1 MQEISTIKE
10 NTTEAIS
17 KIAETAGKKLTELK
31 ENAGPAIT
39 NYVGSLE
46 QNVSDNERIASVVA
60 GGGLITYG
68 FSKGGLFGTAM
79 SIIGGGLLFRGAT
92 GHCHVYKAVDKSTAA
107 PTETRVHVQRSV
119 TINKSQAE
127 LYEFW
132 HNFENLPQFMNHLES
147 VTVLD
152 DKRSHWKVKA
162 PLGYSVEWDAEAT
175 GEVENERISWHS
187 VEGSEIPNSG
197 VVEFLP
203 TTNRGT
209 EVRVTLT
216 YEPPAGKLGAL
227 IAKLFGEEP
236 NQQVAEDLRRFK
248 SLMETGLIM
257 NIKGQPSGRI
267 AEVAEEFSAKS
278 QAASA

>member
-1 MQEISTIKE
+1 MQEITKKE
-10 NTTEAIS
+10 ENNTEAI
-17 KIAETAGKKLTELK
+17 TNFLTDMK
-31 ENAGPAIT
+31 
-39 NYVGSLE
+39 
-46 QNVSDNERIASVVA
+46 QNVGDNERGISAIA

-68 FSKGGLFGTAM
+68 ISKGGLFGTAL
-79 SIIGGGLLFRGAT
+79 SLVGSGLLYRGAT
-92 GHCHVYKAVDKSTAA
+92 GHCHLYSAVDKTTAEDVA
-107 PTETRVHVQRSV
+107 TRVHVQKSV

-127 LYEFW
+127 LYQFW
-132 HNFENLPQFMNHLES
+132 RNFENLPQFMNHLES

-152 DKRSHWKVKA
+152 DKRSHWKAKA
-162 PLGYSVEWDAEAT
+162 PLGYTVEWDAEAT

-197 VVEFLP
+197 VVEFRP
-203 TTNRGT
+203 TVNRGT

-236 NQQVAEDLRRFK
+236 SQQVAEDLRRFK

-257 NIKGQPSGRI
+257 KVEGQPSARI
-267 AEVAEEFSAKS
+267 AEIAAEKAK
-278 QAASA
+278 AMKASA

>member
-1 MQEISTIKE
+1 MQENSTLKE

-17 KIAETAGKKLTELK
+17 KITESAGKTITNLK
-31 ENAGPAIT
+31 ENTGKAIT
-39 NYVGSLE
+39 NYVGNLKP
-46 QNVSDNERIASVVA
+46 NVSDNERIVSAVA

-68 FSKGGLFGTAM
+68 LSKGGLFGTAM
-79 SIIGGGLLFRGAT
+79 SLLGGGLLFRGAT
-92 GHCHVYKAVDKSTAA
+92 GHCHVYGAVDKSTAA
-107 PTETRVHVQRSV
+107 PTDTRIHVQKSV

-127 LYEFW
+127 LYKFW
-132 HNFENLPQFMNHLES
+132 RNFENLPQIMNHLES

-152 DKRSHWKVKA
+152 DKRSHWKAKA

-227 IAKLFGEEP
+227 VAKLFGEEP
-236 NQQVAEDLRRFK
+236 SQQVGEDLRRFK
-248 SLMETGLIM
+248 SLMETGLII
-257 NIKGQPSGRI
+257 NIKGQPSARL

>member
-1 MQEISTIKE
+1 MHEISKKQE
-10 NTTEAIS
+10 DTTEAI
-17 KIAETAGKKLTELK
+17 TNFLTDMK
-31 ENAGPAIT
+31 
-39 NYVGSLE
+39 
-46 QNVSDNERIASVVA
+46 QNVGDNERIVSAIA
-60 GGGLITYG
+60 GSGLITYG
-68 FSKGGLFGTAM
+68 ISKGGLLGTAL
-79 SIIGGGLLFRGAT
+79 SLVGGGLLYRGAT
-92 GHCHVYKAVDKSTAA
+92 GHCHVYSAVDKNTAE
-107 PTETRVHVQRSV
+107 PDNVRVHVQRSV

-127 LYEFW
+127 LYQFW
-132 HNFENLPQFMNHLES
+132 RNFENLPQFMNHLES

-187 VEGSEIPNSG
+187 IEGSEIPNSG
-197 VVEFLP
+197 VVEFRP
-203 TTNRGT
+203 TVNRGT

-236 NQQVAEDLRRFK
+236 SQQVAEDLRRFK

-257 NIKGQPSGRI
+257 KVEGQTSGRI
-267 AEVAEEFSAKS
+267 AEIAEEKAKVMT
-278 QAASA
+278 ANA

>member
-1 MQEISTIKE
+1 MQEISEKQE
-10 NTTEAIS
+10 NTSEEI
-17 KIAETAGKKLTELK
+17 KKFLTDM
-31 ENAGPAIT
+31 N
-39 NYVGSLE
+39 V
-46 QNVSDNERIASVVA
+46 NVSDNERLASAIAGS
-60 GGGLITYG
+60 GLITYG
-68 FSKGGLFGTAM
+68 LSKRGFMGAILSLLGT
-79 SIIGGGLLFRGAT
+79 GLLYRGAT
-92 GHCHVYKAVDKSTAA
+92 GHCHVYSAVDKTTAA
-107 PTETRVHVQRSV
+107 DPNTRVHVQKSV

-127 LYEFW
+127 LYQFW
-132 HNFENLPQFMNHLES
+132 RNFENLPLFMNHLES

-152 DKRSHWKVKA
+152 DKRSHWKAKA
-162 PLGYSVEWDAEAT
+162 PLGYTVEWDAEAT

-187 VEGSEIPNSG
+187 VEGSEILNSG

-216 YEPPAGKLGAL
+216 YEPPAGKFGAL

-236 NQQVAEDLRRFK
+236 SQQVAEDLRRFK
-248 SLMETGLIM
+248 CLMETGLIM

-267 AEVAEEFSAKS
+267 AEVAEEFAAKS

>member
-1 MQEISTIKE
+1 MQEINTIKE

-17 KIAETAGKKLTELK
+17 KLAENAGEKLTNIK
-31 ENAGPAIT
+31 ENAVPAIT
-39 NYVGSLE
+39 NYVGGLK
-46 QNVSDNERIASVVA
+46 QNVGDNERIVSAVA

-68 FSKGGLFGTAM
+68 LSKGGLFGTAM
-79 SIIGGGLLFRGAT
+79 SLIGGGLLFRGAT

-107 PTETRVHVQRSV
+107 PQETRVHVQKSV

-127 LYEFW
+127 LYQFW
-132 HNFENLPQFMNHLES
+132 HNFENLPQIMNHLES

-236 NQQVAEDLRRFK
+236 SQQVAEDLRRFK

-257 NIKGQPSGRI
+257 NIKGQSSGRI
-267 AEVAEEFSAKS
+267 SEVAEEMSAKS

>member
-1 MQEISTIKE
+1 LKDKQSRLKTGLKKNNKEKFMQEITKKE
-10 NTTEAIS
+10 ENNTEAI
-17 KIAETAGKKLTELK
+17 TNFLTDMK
-31 ENAGPAIT
+31 
-39 NYVGSLE
+39 
-46 QNVSDNERIASVVA
+46 QNVGDNERVISAIA

-68 FSKGGLFGTAM
+68 ISKGGLFGTAL
-79 SIIGGGLLFRGAT
+79 SLVGGGLLYRGAT
-92 GHCHVYKAVDKSTAA
+92 GHCHLYSAVDKTTAEDVA
-107 PTETRVHVQRSV
+107 TRVHVQRSV

-127 LYEFW
+127 LYQFW
-132 HNFENLPQFMNHLES
+132 RNFENLPQFMNHLES

-152 DKRSHWKVKA
+152 DKRSHWKAKA
-162 PLGYSVEWDAEAT
+162 PLGYTVEWDAEAT

-197 VVEFLP
+197 VVEFRP
-203 TTNRGT
+203 TVNRGT

-236 NQQVAEDLRRFK
+236 SQQVAEDLRRFK

-257 NIKGQPSGRI
+257 KVEGQPSARI
-267 AEVAEEFSAKS
+267 AEIAAEKAK
-278 QAASA
+278 AMKASA